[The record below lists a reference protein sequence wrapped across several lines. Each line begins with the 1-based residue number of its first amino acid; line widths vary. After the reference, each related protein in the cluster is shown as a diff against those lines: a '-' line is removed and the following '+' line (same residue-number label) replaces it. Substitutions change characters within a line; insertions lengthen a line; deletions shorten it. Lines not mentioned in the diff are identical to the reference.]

1 MDEFTTRILSAAV
14 LAISA
19 LALTWWSPTSFAL
32 LVITGGALAWMEW
45 RALTRTRHVFH
56 RVFGAF
62 YISGAVMALI
72 WLRRFDVNY
81 IWLLFA
87 LVWGADSVAYLVGKE
102 FGKHKIIPRIS
113 PGKSWEGL
121 AGGMAASIAV
131 LMVATYYPPLLS
143 VLLGMLFAVVG
154 LVGDLYESALK
165 RRAGVKDSGT
175 LIPGHGGVL
184 DRIDALMPCAY
195 LLALLTS
202 LFPPAM
208 GV

>member
-1 MDEFTTRILSAAV
+1 MDELTTRSLSAAV
-14 LAISA
+14 LAIA
-19 LALTWWSPTSFAL
+19 VLTVTWWNATAFAIL
-32 LVITGGALAWMEW
+32 AILGGALAWMEW
-45 RALTRTRHVFH
+45 RALTRARHPFH
-56 RVFGAF
+56 RFFGAI
-62 YISGAVMALI
+62 YIAGAVMALI

-87 LVWGADSVAYLVGKE
+87 LVWGADSAAYLVGKE
-102 FGKHKIIPRIS
+102 FGKRKIIPRIS

-121 AGGMAASIAV
+121 AAGIAASITV
-131 LMVATYYPPLLS
+131 LMVATYYPPMLS
-143 VLLGMLFAVVG
+143 VLLGVLFAVVG

-184 DRIDALMPCAY
+184 DRVDALLPCAY
-195 LLALLTS
+195 LLAMLTA

-208 GV
+208 GA